1 MALEAIMGTTLV
13 RFDPRSPGTMQV
25 RTPTTSGDAFKVA
38 GLFAFFGIVLRVIER
53 RK

>member
-1 MALEAIMGTTLV
+1 MGTTLV

-38 GLFAFFGIVLRVIER
+38 GVFALVGIVLKALGR
-53 RK
+53 